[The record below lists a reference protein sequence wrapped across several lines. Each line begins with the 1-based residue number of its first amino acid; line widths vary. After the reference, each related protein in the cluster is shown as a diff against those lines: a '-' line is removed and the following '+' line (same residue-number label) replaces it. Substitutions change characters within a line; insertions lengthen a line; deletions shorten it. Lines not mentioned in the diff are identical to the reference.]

1 MADKKDSKRMSL
13 STKNK
18 LGNILALIV
27 VLLCILIPVT
37 IIMAENLL
45 FWFMIIL
52 NFVFGPACLIAYLGE
67 VRKGVFAYDDEE

>member
-1 MADKKDSKRMSL
+1 MTDRKDSRRMSL

>member
-1 MADKKDSKRMSL
+1 MTDKKDSKRMSL

>member
-1 MADKKDSKRMSL
+1 MTDKKEIKRMSL
-13 STKNK
+13 SMKNK

-27 VLLCILIPVT
+27 VILCILIPVT
-37 IIMAENLL
+37 IVIAENLL

-67 VRKGVFAYDDEE
+67 VKKGVFAYDDEE

>member
-1 MADKKDSKRMSL
+1 MTDKMDSKRMSL

>member
-1 MADKKDSKRMSL
+1 MTDKKDSKRMSL

-52 NFVFGPACLIAYLGE
+52 NFVFGPACLIAYLGQ